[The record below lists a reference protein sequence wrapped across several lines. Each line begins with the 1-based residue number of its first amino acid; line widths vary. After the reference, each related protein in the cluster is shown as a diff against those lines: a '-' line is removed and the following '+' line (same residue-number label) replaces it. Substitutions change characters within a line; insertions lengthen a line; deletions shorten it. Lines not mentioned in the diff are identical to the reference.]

1 VPISASEAL
10 DLQAAAA
17 AEKFEQARRPH
28 RYLLSSMLA
37 GAHIG
42 VAVVLLIMASAPLA
56 AASSPF
62 AKLVQGLVFG
72 VALTL
77 VVFAGSELSTGN
89 MMTMAHGIAR
99 RRTGI
104 PAAALVIALSFV
116 GNLLG
121 SALFG
126 WLVHESGVL
135 GSGAAPGKAAPG
147 SALLSTI
154 IRAKIGESDAQ
165 LFFRGVLCNFLVCLA
180 VWMAARTTADGA
192 KLAVLFWGL
201 LAFICSGFEH
211 VVANMT
217 GFSLA
222 LLEHTPGATAGAFA
236 HNLLLVGL
244 GNLVGGMLLVGA
256 AYGVLG
262 RPVPDP
268 GAANGRAGRITV
280 GSAPWRTMAWRSS
293 APARATP
300 SSARRSTNGG
310 SP

>member
-1 VPISASEAL
+1 VPIPASEAL
-10 DLQAAAA
+10 DIQAAAA
-17 AEKFEQARRPH
+17 AEKAALARRPH

-37 GAHIG
+37 GAYIG

-77 VVFAGSELSTGN
+77 VVFAGAELSTGN
-89 MMTMAHGIAR
+89 MMTMVHGIFR
-99 RRTGI
+99 HRTGI
-104 PAAALVIALSFV
+104 AAAAGVIALSFV

-135 GSGAAPGKAAPG
+135 GSGGAPGRPAPG
-147 SALLSTI
+147 SALLATI
-154 IRAKIGESDAQ
+154 ISAKVGESDAE

-180 VWMAARTTADGA
+180 VWMAARATTDGA

-217 GFSLA
+217 GFCLA
-222 LLEHTPGATAGAFA
+222 LLDHTPGATAGAFA
-236 HNLLLVGL
+236 HNLLFVGL
-244 GNLVGGMLLVGA
+244 GNLVGGMVLVGA

-262 RPVPDP
+262 RPDP
-268 GAANGRAGRITV
+268 APAADHRDRAVDTALDTRPTGPAARAALAQPAA
-280 GSAPWRTMAWRSS
+280 GSARFGA
-293 APARATP
+293 
-300 SSARRSTNGG
+300 
-310 SP
+310 